1 MAVRH
6 YQAAITSTAAI
17 IAATDGFELRDGG
30 GRYVTVQN
38 TGSVTVYLGGSSVT
52 TSAYGHKLVADG
64 ILQLFLTDDDSLYCI
79 AGSSTTISV
88 LTTAS

>member
-6 YQAAITSTAAI
+6 YQAAITTSAAI
-17 IAATDGFELRDGG
+17 IAATDTFELRDGG

-38 TGSVTVYLGGSSVT
+38 TGSVTVYLGGSGVT

>member
-6 YQAAITSTAAI
+6 YQAAITTSAAT
-17 IAATDGFELRDGG
+17 IAATDTFELRDGG

-38 TGSVTVYLGGSSVT
+38 TGSVTVYLGGSGVT

>member
-6 YQAAITSTAAI
+6 YQAAITTTAAI

-38 TGSVTVYLGGSSVT
+38 TGSVTVYLGGSGVT
-52 TSAYGHKLVADG
+52 TSTYGHKLVADG

>member
-6 YQAAITSTAAI
+6 AQAAITTTAAI
-17 IAATDGFELRDGG
+17 IAATDTFELRDGG

-38 TGSVTVYLGGSSVT
+38 TGSVTVYLGGSGVT
-52 TSAYGHKLVADG
+52 TSTYGYKLVADG

>member
-6 YQAAITSTAAI
+6 YQAAITTSAAI
-17 IAATDGFELRDGG
+17 IAATDTFELRDGG

-38 TGSVTVYLGGSSVT
+38 TSASTVYLGGVGVT
-52 TSAYGHKLVADG
+52 TSAYGHKLIADG
-64 ILQLFLTDDDSLYCI
+64 VLQLFLTDDDVLYCI
-79 AGSSTTISV
+79 AASSVTISV